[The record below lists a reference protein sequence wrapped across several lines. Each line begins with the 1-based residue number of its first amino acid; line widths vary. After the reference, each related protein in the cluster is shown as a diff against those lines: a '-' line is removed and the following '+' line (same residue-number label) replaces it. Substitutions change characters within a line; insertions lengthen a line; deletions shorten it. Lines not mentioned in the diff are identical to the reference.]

1 MQTWTYFSTHFS
13 PKQKTAAVQEFAKK
27 FVDRYQVDPDAMA
40 ALGYDSAMLL
50 ADAIKRAGTTD
61 GPKLRDALAATKDFP
76 GITGSITIDKD
87 RNASKSAVIL
97 KVTGGKFEY
106 LETINP

>member
-1 MQTWTYFSTHFS
+1 
-13 PKQKTAAVQEFAKK
+13 
-27 FVDRYQVDPDAMA
+27 MA

-50 ADAIKRAGTTD
+50 ADALKRAGTTD

-76 GITGSITIDKD
+76 GITGNITIDKD

-97 KVTGGKFEY
+97 EVKGGKFEV